1 MTGLAACGQAA
12 GRVYTRKFLQEYY
25 TETDHLPGRP
35 RPENSLAL
43 DAPYPTQPQ
52 LRPFTARWHKPGLE
66 GAFDDPGKCRQFR
79 GERRESRQTLRGY
92 GSLPAQVADVENFQ
106 DQDLGPL
113 ETLYG
118 KSGIWL

>member
-1 MTGLAACGQAA
+1 M
-12 GRVYTRKFLQEYY
+12 FLQEYY
-25 TETDHLPGRP
+25 TKTDHLPGRP

-43 DAPYPTQPQ
+43 EASYPSQPQ
-52 LRPFTARWHKPGLE
+52 LRPFTARCYKPGQE
-66 GAFDDPGKCRQFR
+66 GAFDDPGKYRQFR
-79 GERRESRQTLRGY
+79 VGRREFRQILRVY
-92 GSLPAQVADVENFQ
+92 ASLPAQVADVENFQ